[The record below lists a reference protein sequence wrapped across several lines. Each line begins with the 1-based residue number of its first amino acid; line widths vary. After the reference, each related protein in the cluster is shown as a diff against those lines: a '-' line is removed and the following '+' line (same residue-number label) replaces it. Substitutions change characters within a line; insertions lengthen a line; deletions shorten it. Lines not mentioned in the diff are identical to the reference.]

1 MPAASGN
8 AGIRTVAESMEA
20 RILDAALA
28 RFEKVGVKKT
38 TIEDIARQ
46 AGLDRVT
53 VYRRMGSRDDL
64 VQAVISREVAAVL
77 TEITTLAEGHDR
89 IEELVAAVFVTV
101 ITRWRTHPLVA
112 TMLSVE
118 PERVVSKLTFDGG
131 EQTFAMTVAATTLM
145 LEGAAARGLLPSV
158 PDLSARAEVVCRVVH
173 SMILAPHGVDRL
185 LTEGELADYARRYL
199 APILTSE

>member
-1 MPAASGN
+1 
-8 AGIRTVAESMEA
+8 MEA

-64 VQAVISREVAAVL
+64 VQAVISREVATVL
-77 TEITTLAEGHDR
+77 AEITALAESHDM
-89 IEELVAAVFVTV
+89 IEDLVAAVFVTV

-118 PERVVSKLTFDGG
+118 PDRVVSKLTLDGG
-131 EQTFAMTVAATTLM
+131 KQTFDMTVAATTLM
-145 LEGAAARGLLPSV
+145 LERAVARGLLPAER
-158 PDLSARAEVVCRVVH
+158 DLAARAEVVCRIVH
-173 SMILAPHGVDRL
+173 SMILAPHGVVDQL
-185 LTEGELADYARRYL
+185 LTESDLAEYAHRYL
-199 APILTSE
+199 APILAEPR